1 MDKFTKISGTAA
13 PLLLANINTDAISP
27 MAAGRSAATDLGAML
42 FANWRYDADGRE
54 KPDFVL
60 NQLPFR
66 HSSILVGGTNFG
78 CGSSRER
85 AVWSLMRFGLR
96 CIIAPSFGEIF
107 HENALQNGLLP
118 DVLPAE
124 EITFPYLGTMS
135 FYMPRERRQ
144 EGLRRWGFECAC
156 AACGGG
162 EEGERHE
169 RRRAMLLRNQLL
181 LQGFRKGRG
190 EDVGRALGWAL
201 ELVVGL
207 EEEGAG
213 KEVARA

>member
-1 MDKFTKISGTAA
+1 MEKFTTISGTAA

-54 KPDFVL
+54 QPDFVL
-60 NQLPFR
+60 NRPPFR
-66 HSSILVGGTNFG
+66 HSAILVAGTNFG

-118 DVLPAE
+118 VVLPAE
-124 EITFPYLGTMS
+124 ECASLGQLLETTDRRTVTVDLERCLVERPDGRKIPFS
-135 FYMPRERRQ
+135 VSPERRTALMQ
-144 EGLRRWGFECAC
+144 GLDEIDVILGMLPDID
-156 AACGGG
+156 
-162 EEGERHE
+162 RHE
-169 RRRAMLLRNQLL
+169 SADRVLRPWIYLDRSN
-181 LQGFRKGRG
+181 
-190 EDVGRALGWAL
+190 
-201 ELVVGL
+201 
-207 EEEGAG
+207 EGSFP
-213 KEVARA
+213 

>member
-118 DVLPAE
+118 VVLPAE
-124 EITFPYLGTMS
+124 ECASLGQMLETTDRRTVTVDLERCLVERPDGRTIPFHIS
-135 FYMPRERRQ
+135 PERRM
-144 EGLRRWGFECAC
+144 A
-156 AACGGG
+156 
-162 EEGERHE
+162 
-169 RRRAMLLRNQLL
+169 L
-181 LQGFRKGRG
+181 LQGLDEIDVILGMLPDIGRHEG
-190 EDVGRALGWAL
+190 VDR
-201 ELVVGL
+201 GL
-207 EEEGAG
+207 RPWIYLDRPNESSLP
-213 KEVARA
+213 

>member
-1 MDKFTKISGTAA
+1 MEKFTTVSGTAA

-54 KPDFVL
+54 NPDFVL
-60 NQLPFR
+60 NKPPFR
-66 HSSILVGGTNFG
+66 HSVILVAGTNFG

-118 DVLPAE
+118 VVLPADE
-124 EITFPYLGTMS
+124 CASLGHLLETS
-135 FYMPRERRQ
+135 EGRTVTVDLERGLVERPDGRTIAFHVSPERRAALLK
-144 EGLRRWGFECAC
+144 GLDEIDVILGMLPDI
-156 AACGGG
+156 G
-162 EEGERHE
+162 RHE
-169 RRRAMLLRNQLL
+169 SADRSIRPWIFLDRPNESSQP
-181 LQGFRKGRG
+181 
-190 EDVGRALGWAL
+190 
-201 ELVVGL
+201 
-207 EEEGAG
+207 
-213 KEVARA
+213 